1 MANVFNLSKRLLEL
15 INNEDNFAIALVGEW
30 GIGKTHF
37 WNEFYKE
44 NHLSFKTKKYAY
56 VSLFGIDSLESLKFE
71 IALKTHNTGQ
81 EKDNLSYLKTG
92 FKKVLENVNFSDIE
106 GSGVTLSVSKGVI
119 SSTLSSMVNDTV
131 ICIDDIERLSD
142 KLDIKDVMG
151 LINHLNLEKN
161 CKIIVL
167 LDQAKAKEQFIEY
180 KEKVFDDV
188 LVLDESLSVIQK
200 IVDDKMFDVYKDFY
214 TTTGVKN
221 LRFYQRVNKIYTL
234 FIKSFSNLS
243 ETSNKQILSFIL
255 VIRMLYD
262 MPHMIDENID
272 FNFFIESFDSKHIRN
287 FRGYQLRSAY
297 KQEDITPDHIVK
309 FNKINNFINP
319 FYSYFEISSWGEAV
333 VNWLLNLELDENL
346 TKELLERDLVTEET
360 LMSDRLSSELLAE
373 FHNMEIGPNFAA
385 RLYYMACAKI
395 GSAQLNNLSFY
406 CDILESCGE
415 LNLAIQLEN
424 HIKQYINTTITAQE
438 NSVFIG
444 DFYFLGKEPNDR
456 FYDYVTE
463 KIEEDRTQNVN
474 PSTILSIFNKY
485 HESNRSAYNTTD
497 NQSIRLIDKNIL
509 RDIIWSDIS
518 TRAGYRKQFVHS
530 ILLYPP
536 LNEIEGKAEEVR
548 KWILELLDEKI
559 KANPNSE
566 PSIRMWLED
575 TNNLTKNLR

>member
-44 NHLSFKTKKYAY
+44 NHLSFETKKYAY

-71 IALKTHNTGQ
+71 IALKTYSTGQ

-92 FKKVLENVNFSDIE
+92 FKKILENVNFSDLE
-106 GSGVTLSVSKGVI
+106 VSGVTLSVSKGII

-131 ICIDDIERLSD
+131 ICIDDIERVSD
-142 KLDIKDVMG
+142 KLDVKDVMG

-167 LDQAKAKEQFIEY
+167 LDQARAKEQFIEY

-188 LVLDESLSVIQK
+188 LVLDESLTVIRK
-200 IVDDKMFDVYKDFY
+200 IVDDKVFDVYKSFY

-221 LRFYQRVNKIYTL
+221 LRFYQRVDKIYKL

-243 ETSNKQILSFIL
+243 ETSNKQILRFIL
-255 VIRMLYD
+255 VIRMMYD
-262 MPHMIDENID
+262 MPHMIDTDLD
-272 FNFFIESFDSKHIRN
+272 FNFFIKSFNSKNIHE
-287 FRGYQLRSAY
+287 FRSYQLRNAY
-297 KQEDITPDHIVK
+297 KQEDITPEHIVK
-309 FNKINNFINP
+309 FNKIKDFIHP
-319 FYSYFEISSWGEAV
+319 FYNYFQISNWGEV
-333 VNWLLNLELDENL
+333 VVDWILNLELDENL
-346 TKELLERDLVTEET
+346 TKELLEKDLVTEEV
-360 LMSDRLSSELLAE
+360 LKFDRLSSELLAE
-373 FHNMEIGPNFAA
+373 FHNMDIGHNFAA

-395 GSAQLNNLSFY
+395 GSAQLNTLSFY

-415 LNLAIQLEN
+415 LNLATQLEN
-424 HIKQYINTTITAQE
+424 HIKKYIKNTITAQK

-444 DFYFLGKEPNDR
+444 DFYFLGQKSNDR

-463 KIEEDRTQNVN
+463 KIKQGRIQNVN
-474 PSTILSIFNKY
+474 SNTILSIFTKY
-485 HESNRSAYNTTD
+485 HESNRSEYNTTD
-497 NQSIRLIDKNIL
+497 KQSIRLIDKNIL
-509 RDIIWSDIS
+509 RDIIWSDVS
-518 TRAGYRKQFVHS
+518 TRAGYRKLFVHS
-530 ILLYPP
+530 ILIYPP
-536 LNEIEGKAEEVR
+536 LNEIDGKAEEVR

-559 KANPNSE
+559 IDNPNSK
-566 PSIRMWLED
+566 PSIQMWLEN
-575 TNNLTKNLR
+575 TNDLTENLS